1 MKDTEIRNI
10 VLSGVMIALVAVFTL
25 TIRVPFALTRGYFT
39 FCDVGVFLAA
49 FAFGPWIGLIA
60 GGLGGA
66 LADVVGGYA
75 LYAPLTLIAHGLE
88 GLVAGAIV
96 HGVRGGPRR
105 LGVRRMIAGWAAGSA
120 IMIAVYFLGE
130 AYLFQ
135 MGVGPAGAEALSV
148 NLPQVV
154 AGGAVSAPLVFAL
167 RKAYPPV
174 LQWGHWGT

>member
-1 MKDTEIRNI
+1 MKDIQIRTI
-10 VLSGVMIALVAVFTL
+10 VLSGIMIALVAVFTL
-25 TIRVPFALTRGYFT
+25 TIRIPFALTRGYFN
-39 FCDVGVFLAA
+39 FCDVGVFLAG

-75 LYAPLTLIAHGLE
+75 LYAPLTLVAHGLE
-88 GLVAGAIV
+88 GLLAGGIV
-96 HGVRGGPRR
+96 HGFTGRPRT
-105 LGVRRMIAGWAAGSA
+105 LDLWRMVAGWAAGA
-120 IMIAVYFLGE
+120 AVMIAVYFVGE

-154 AGGAVSAPLVFAL
+154 AGGVVSVPLVFAL
-167 RKAYPPV
+167 RKAYPPI
-174 LQWGHWGT
+174 LQWGRWGT